1 MTSTSKSNRSDKRM
15 YSELGY
21 PSGIRYLSSVRKIL
35 DRRSLPFRCD
45 APTEAHGNCF
55 NCSITQQLHRP
66 EVRMELSETMVNLSE
81 DYHNLRL
88 AVVDFIETL
97 DPASRFYSAFDQGR
111 VSYIC
116 SAEALGLPSWE
127 ETLEGMKLDGTWFE
141 DSWIQYTAWF
151 LQRDIFLLLK
161 KFY

>member
-1 MTSTSKSNRSDKRM
+1 
-15 YSELGY
+15 
-21 PSGIRYLSSVRKIL
+21 
-35 DRRSLPFRCD
+35 
-45 APTEAHGNCF
+45 
-55 NCSITQQLHRP
+55 
-66 EVRMELSETMVNLSE
+66 MVNLSE

-116 SAEALGLPSWE
+116 SAEALGLPTWE
-127 ETLEGMKLDGTWFE
+127 ETLEGMKSDGTWFE

-151 LQRDIFLLLK
+151 LQRDSICHAKNFALIQSILILMEAIRIRSVAIVLRRA
-161 KFY
+161 YSLHV